1 MSPPPGRPKEGS
13 PPLGGTARSAQGASV
28 NPTDALRVA
37 LAPKS
42 IALIGASENSNKI
55 GGRPLAYLS
64 RFGFQGA
71 IYPINPTR
79 TEVQGVRCYPSLAAL
94 PETPEMAIVAVAGDL
109 AVTAVDQCADAGV
122 KVAVVMSSG
131 FGESDAAGKRRE
143 VEMTARARARGMR
156 IVGPN
161 SQGLANF
168 GTGAIASF
176 STMFIEAPPA
186 DGPVGIISQ
195 SGAMSVIPYGLL
207 RARGIGVRH
216 SHATGN
222 DCDVTVCEL
231 AAVVA
236 EDPGL
241 KLLLL
246 YLEGIPDPWNLAEAA
261 RVARDRDLPVVVL
274 KSGRSPAG
282 QEAARSHTGSLASE
296 DRLVDAFLRDHGIL
310 RVDNMGDMIGAA
322 ELYLKGWRPK
332 GRRLVAISNSGA
344 VCVLTADA
352 ASAAGMP
359 MLPLSATTQ
368 AELQGILPGFA
379 TTTNPVDITAA
390 LLSNSKLL
398 GAILP
403 AIARDPAAD
412 AFLVGI
418 PVAGAGYDVESFA
431 RDSAGFAELT
441 GKPLVVAAPQESVA
455 NRFKAQGLAVFPT
468 EDEAIR
474 ALSRFLLHAELRE
487 AARARPAAAL
497 RLPPRPEAGAAMLD
511 EVASLRLLAS
521 RGVPVIDHAACRS
534 EAEAMAAFD
543 ALGRV
548 PVVVKGCSAAVSHK
562 SELGLVKVGPTDHE
576 SVAAAYRAI
585 VDAAAAVGV
594 ELSAVIVAR
603 LARGRRELMIGA
615 RFDPVFGPVLLV
627 GDGGKYVEVM
637 PDSQVLLPPFDRA
650 AIETALRRLRIA
662 PLLDG
667 VRGDPALD
675 VAAFCDAAWHVGEL
689 MLDHEAAVVSLDIN
703 PVIVGARGEG
713 CTAVDAVVF
722 VAPGQAAGPN
732 QAAGPDRGAQP
743 VTTAGRS

>member
-1 MSPPPGRPKEGS
+1 MRSSNGRPKDEK
-13 PPLGGTARSAQGASV
+13 
-28 NPTDALRVA
+28 DALRVA
-37 LAPKS
+37 LAPRS
-42 IALIGASENSNKI
+42 IALIGASENPNKI

-79 TEVQGVRCYPSLAAL
+79 AEVQGVRCFPGLAAL
-94 PETPEMAIVAVAGDL
+94 PETPDVAIVAVAGER
-109 AVTAVDQCADAGV
+109 AIEAVDECADAGV
-122 KVAVVMSSG
+122 KVAIVMSSG
-131 FGESDAAGKRRE
+131 FGESDAEGKRRE
-143 VEMTARARARGMR
+143 TAMAARARAKGMR
-156 IVGPN
+156 VVGPN

-176 STMFIEAPPA
+176 STMFIEAPPQ

-231 AAVVA
+231 ASIVA
-236 EDPGL
+236 EDPAL
-241 KLLLL
+241 KLLIL

-310 RVDNMGDMIGAA
+310 RVDTMARLVGAA
-322 ELYLKGWRPK
+322 ELYLKDWRPQ

-359 MLPLSATTQ
+359 MEPLSPATQ
-368 AELQGILPGFA
+368 AELRGILPGFA

-390 LLSNSKLL
+390 LLSNSSLL

-418 PVAGAGYDVESFA
+418 PVAGAGYDVEAFA
-431 RDSAGFAELT
+431 RDSAGFAALT

-455 NRFKAQGLAVFPT
+455 ARFKAQGLAVFPT
-468 EDEAIR
+468 ESEAID
-474 ALSRFLLHAELRE
+474 ALAQFLSHAQLRD
-487 AARARPAAAL
+487 AARARPAAV
-497 RLPPRPEAGAAMLD
+497 PRWAPRNVAGATMLD
-511 EVASLRLLAS
+511 EAASLQLLGAA
-521 RGVPVIDHAACRS
+521 GVPVVDHVACRT
-534 EAEAMAAFD
+534 EAEALAAFESFGG
-543 ALGRV
+543 AS
-548 PVVVKGCSAAVSHK
+548 VVIKGCSPSVAHK
-562 SELGLVKVGPTDHE
+562 SELGLVKVGVGDAD
-576 SVAAAYRAI
+576 SVARAWRDI
-585 VDAAAAVGV
+585 DAAAAGAGI
-594 ELSAVIVAR
+594 ELSSVIVAR
-603 LARGRRELMIGA
+603 MVKGQRELMIGA

-627 GDGGKYVEVM
+627 GDGGKYVEAM
-637 PDSQVLLPPFDRA
+637 PDSQVLLAPFDLA
-650 AIETALRRLRIA
+650 AIEAALRRLRIA

-667 VRGDPALD
+667 VRGEPALD
-675 VAAFCDAAWHVGEL
+675 VASFCAAALQVGRL
-689 MLDHEAAVVSLDIN
+689 MLDERAAVTNLDIN
-703 PVIVGARGEG
+703 PVIVGARGQG
-713 CTAVDAVVF
+713 SVAVDAVVY
-722 VAPGQAAGPN
+722 
-732 QAAGPDRGAQP
+732 RG
-743 VTTAGRS
+743 